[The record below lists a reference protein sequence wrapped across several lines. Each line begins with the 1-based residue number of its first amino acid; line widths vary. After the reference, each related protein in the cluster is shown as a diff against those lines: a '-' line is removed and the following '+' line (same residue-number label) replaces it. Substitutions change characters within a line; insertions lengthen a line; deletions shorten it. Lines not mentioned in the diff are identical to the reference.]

1 MPAVLVSELCNKR
14 HEIIFLLC
22 SIGTMSWSDLTA
34 FTKEPVSQTLLF
46 NCHSV
51 TWCHVSMPRNSFMN
65 FHSITSV
72 YFFELW
78 NKCFTKDV
86 QHSSDK
92 AVSSITT
99 WILNLGNRW
108 HRIVSFI
115 YTVSLL
121 KKETSLDGGL
131 GGLQSVVTMA
141 KFKHIFIMCI
151 YLPEH

>member
-1 MPAVLVSELCNKR
+1 MPAVLVSELCHKR

-22 SIGTMSWSDLTA
+22 SIGIVSWSDLTA
-34 FTKEPVSQTLLF
+34 FTKESVSQTLF
-46 NCHSV
+46 INCHSV
-51 TWCHVSMPRNSFMN
+51 MWCGVSMPRNSFIN

-78 NKCFTKDV
+78 NKHFTKDV

-92 AVSSITT
+92 AISLITR

-115 YTVSLL
+115 YAISLL
-121 KKETSLDGGL
+121 KKETSLDWRVGGL
-131 GGLQSVVTMA
+131 HSVAMMA
-141 KFKHIFIMCI
+141 KFKHTFIMCI
-151 YLPEH
+151 YFP